1 MITTA
6 SNLSAKPSISLAI
19 YSMWLREV
27 VRFWRQKS
35 RVVGAI
41 ATPLLFWLV
50 LGLGFGQSM
59 TLTEGGDPTAYLVF
73 FYPGMIVLVVLF
85 TAIYSTISVIEDRRE
100 GFLQAVLVAPVPRIA
115 VILGKML
122 GGTTIA
128 VAEGML
134 LIVLGFVL
142 RQPISISHLPI
153 AMSMLVLIAFALTGL
168 GLTIA
173 WTMESTAGFHAVM
186 NLLLMP
192 MWLLCGA
199 VFPLAT
205 AHSAIRWVMWIN
217 PLTYGMTGLRQS
229 LFTGATASEPLAAE
243 PGLAKC
249 FTISIAFGAVMIAT
263 TLLIASRKGETGK

>member
-1 MITTA
+1 MTSTA
-6 SNLSAKPSISLAI
+6 TNPTATPSIALAI

-35 RVVGAI
+35 RVIGAI

-50 LGLGFGQSM
+50 LGLGFGRSM
-59 TLTEGGDPTAYLVF
+59 SLTEGGDPTAYLVF

-128 VAEGML
+128 VAEGLL
-134 LIVLGFVL
+134 LIILGLLL
-142 RQPISISHLPI
+142 RQPISITHLPI
-153 AMSMLVLIAFALTGL
+153 AIAMLILIAFALTGL

-173 WTMESTAGFHAVM
+173 WSMESTAGFHAVM

-205 AHSAIRWVMWIN
+205 AHAAIRWIIWIN
-217 PLTYGMTGLRQS
+217 PLTYGLTGLRQAMYGHAS
-229 LFTGATASEPLAAE
+229 AGAALAAE

-249 FTISIAFGAVMIAT
+249 FLVSLVFGVVMIAT
-263 TLLIASRKGETGK
+263 TLVIASRKSETGK